1 VNGKLKVL
9 VHLDLEAATARI
21 SVRGVVTAR
30 NVLALYAL
38 AKRTNAIAPGL
49 DIALDLT
56 AASAR
61 PDALDQ
67 LRQCAAAGHLPASVD
82 PGQSDCR
89 LRVLARES
97 AIDAPAR
104 ELLAA

>member
-1 VNGKLKVL
+1 MNGKLKVL
-9 VHLDLEAATARI
+9 MHMDLEGATARI

-49 DIALDLT
+49 EIALDLT

-61 PDALDQ
+61 PDALGQ
-67 LRQCAAAGHLPASVD
+67 LRGSAAAGHLPASVD
-82 PGQSDCR
+82 PEQSDCR
-89 LRVLARES
+89 LRVLARETAAGVPS
-97 AIDAPAR
+97 GQ
-104 ELLAA
+104 LLAA

>member
-1 VNGKLKVL
+1 MNGKLKVL
-9 VHLDLEAATARI
+9 MQLDLEGATARI

-38 AKRTNAIAPGL
+38 AKRTNALAPGL

-56 AASAR
+56 SAMAR

-67 LRQCAAAGHLPASVD
+67 LRECAAAGHLPASVD
-82 PGQSDCR
+82 PDQSACR
-89 LRVLARES
+89 LRVLARDT
-97 AIDAPAR
+97 AAAVPTG